1 MACSRIRKSRRDLGI
16 PASSNLRTPLSFE
29 LQAHAFHRPLPG
41 PGLRSGSIV
50 FQRSALITKMNN
62 RVALIT
68 GSTDGIGAAIAVRLS
83 EAGYSV
89 ALHSRASEEKGLEL
103 AEMLGDATYTKAD
116 LAHEDDARRLIQTVL
131 SRHGR
136 LDVIVNNAAIT
147 EVIPHDQLDRAKPEI
162 WRKLYDV
169 NVIAP
174 YILVA
179 EAESALKN
187 SATPAVPSCVLNISS
202 HAGIRPKGASI
213 PYAVSKAALNH
224 MTKLLALNLGPAI
237 RVNAI
242 APGLV
247 GTPMTEDWDWAR
259 DIWRERAP
267 MRREAS
273 PEEIA
278 DIAKMIIESNYLTG
292 EVILV
297 DGGLNLT

>member
-1 MACSRIRKSRRDLGI
+1 
-16 PASSNLRTPLSFE
+16 
-29 LQAHAFHRPLPG
+29 
-41 PGLRSGSIV
+41 
-50 FQRSALITKMNN
+50 MNIN
-62 RVALIT
+62 NGRVALIT
-68 GSTDGIGAAIAVRLS
+68 GSTGGIGAAIAKRLS
-83 EAGYSV
+83 EGGYTV
-89 ALHSRASEEKGLEL
+89 ALHSRSSQEKGLAL
-103 AEMLGDATYTKAD
+103 AKALGNSSYTKAD
-116 LAHEDDARRLIQTVL
+116 LAVEKDARRLIQTVI

-136 LDVIVNNAAIT
+136 LDVIVNNAAMSD
-147 EVIPHDQLDRAKPEI
+147 VIPHGELNRATPEI

-174 YILVA
+174 WILVA
-179 EAESALKN
+179 EAESALRN
-187 SATPAVPSCVLNISS
+187 SSTSELTSCILNITS
-202 HAGIRPKGASI
+202 HAGVRPKGASV

-247 GTPMTEDWDWAR
+247 DTPMTEDWEWAR

-267 MRREAS
+267 MKRGAK

-278 DIAKMIIESNYLTG
+278 DLAKMVIESSYLTG
-292 EVILV
+292 EVLIA